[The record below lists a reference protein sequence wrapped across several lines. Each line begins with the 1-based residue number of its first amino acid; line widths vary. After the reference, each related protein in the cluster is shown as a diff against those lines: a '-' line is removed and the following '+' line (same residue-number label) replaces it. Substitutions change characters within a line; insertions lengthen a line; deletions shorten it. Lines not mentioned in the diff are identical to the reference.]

1 MGGKEVGGNETGFL
15 SCVPVLLKTPSAF
28 LKKKL
33 FLPEVYAYPP
43 GGDVN
48 LVKVWVRQAAAGHR
62 NLQLPVPRA
71 LTKELTKTSI

>member
-1 MGGKEVGGNETGFL
+1 MEQGSSPL
-15 SCVPVLLKTPSAF
+15 LLCSWAPLLLKTPSVF